1 MTSRDWP
8 GPTVNFN
15 MQAWP
20 SHSGEAST
28 EVHSLP
34 RSNSSMHRLAATSQP
49 RLSHAQQERMLL
61 LSALCAPQSNL
72 AALEGLS
79 ARSWQQQL
87 DWLDTSGL
95 ALYLFGTLRNFD
107 KQSLLPPEVQ
117 ERWTRNLI
125 DNTARMEQLA
135 DEAHDIHRAFQ
146 RRGVRYTTLKG
157 FSLYPVSVPNLE
169 LRSQLDLDFLVEE
182 RDAKIAKELLEVRG
196 YTLRAVSGRSLEFKR
211 NENATM
217 TLRDLYKPLPYR
229 SVELHLESITSPR
242 PLLPRV
248 QWQRFR
254 QIDMPVLH
262 PSDLFLGQGLHLFKH
277 ICSEFFRVAHVVE
290 FRRHIL
296 ARYSDDAFWREV
308 RTAVADD
315 PRATN
320 GLGVAIGLVT
330 HVTGDFAPSDII
342 SWTSSALSSGVR
354 RWIEQFGTRVTLG
367 NFPGSKLYLLLQ
379 QELSSQSVPS
389 RRTVRASLIPSNLP
403 PRIVH
408 ATKDETVH
416 GMLKRHQRQVSFIF
430 FRLRFHLQEGA
441 RYLYEA
447 WRWKRSTIACFVAMM
462 LCFSLVH
469 SARAQQQDNSSP
481 LLYGP
486 PSSDSQTTD
495 SSARTAAPSANPNAG
510 AGANVTVTG
519 GAASGVTDLQ
529 STSAN
534 LPQLSA
540 DQIIAILQNNPD
552 ALIEAKQWMSD
563 AAAQQ
568 GQPISP
574 ESITDQMLYSRI
586 SSSADLRTN
595 LTLFLRTRG
604 YISDADILAG
614 SSATGAL
621 ADSTTSSAL
630 GADGTSSLTG
640 QVLPSTSSN
649 RQPLPADAPKEPKV
663 LHRPTPYN
671 LLSLHDLYSQVMDSN
686 GPLKRFGADM
696 FLRRDAATIR
706 AMSASSTVD
715 VPTGTSYV
723 LGPGDSVTIQIWGGV
738 SQSVSRTVDRE
749 GFLTLP
755 EAGQVQ
761 VAGLTLQRAQ
771 DAIAAALKRQF
782 RNVEVSATLARLR
795 SVRVYVVGDVQRP
808 GAYEIG
814 ALATPIA
821 ALYAAGGPTA
831 VGSLRTLK
839 HYRGQQ
845 LLGEIDLYDFLL
857 HGVQTEDRIQSG
869 DTLLVPPAGPQVAV
883 SGSVKRPAIYE
894 LKGAT
899 TLESILNDAG
909 TATVTAE
916 LGHIV
921 IDRVRAN
928 QQRET
933 VNLDLSAS
941 SDPTQARSAIATFMV
956 QDGDRVRVAAI
967 EPYSQRVIYT
977 EGHVLRPGRKAYR
990 DGMRLSDVIATY
1002 RDLLPEPADRG
1013 EIVRLVPPDLHVETI
1028 EFSVPDLMIGNNN
1041 LTLQPFDTIRI
1052 RGRYEA
1058 DAPKVTVDG
1067 EVLKPGSYPFSQGM
1081 TASQLVRMAG
1091 GFTRGA
1097 LLNNADLTSYNIVN
1111 GSKVEG
1117 ERTSV
1122 RIGEAVASKDGAA
1135 DVALKAGDVLNIHK
1149 LTGWDD
1155 IGASIVIEGEVAHP
1169 GRYGFQQGE
1178 RLSSVLRRAGGFR
1191 DTSYPDGAVLIRPDV
1206 KVLEEKSKEELI
1218 RQIETSSAAANL
1230 APSLAPGDSAAQ
1242 AHLIQAQQEQ
1252 ILSHLKSQPSVGRL
1266 VIRISSDFSS
1276 WENTPADVEVRAGD
1290 VLRIPKRPGFVLVNG
1305 QVYNSSAITYTPGKT
1320 AGWYLTRAGGTT
1332 EIANRKEIFVIR
1344 ANGSVVGHATGSLF
1358 NHDVLATKLEAG
1370 DVVVVPQKIIGAS
1383 LFWRNLLTIAQITS
1397 SISITAAV
1405 AGVL

>member
-1 MTSRDWP
+1 
-8 GPTVNFN
+8 
-15 MQAWP
+15 
-20 SHSGEAST
+20 
-28 EVHSLP
+28 
-34 RSNSSMHRLAATSQP
+34 
-49 RLSHAQQERMLL
+49 MLL
-61 LSALCAPQSNL
+61 LSALCTPQLNL
-72 AALEGLS
+72 AALEGLP
-79 ARSWQQQL
+79 AHSWQKQL
-87 DWLDTSGL
+87 NWLDRSGL
-95 ALYLFGTLRNFD
+95 ALYLFGTLRDFN

-117 ERWTRNLI
+117 QRWNQNLI
-125 DNTARMEQLA
+125 DNAARMEQLA
-135 DEAHDIHRAFQ
+135 QEAHDIHRAFQ
-146 RRGVRYTTLKG
+146 RRGVRYATLKG
-157 FSLYPVSVPNLE
+157 FSLYPVSVSNLE

-182 RDAKIAKELLEVRG
+182 RDAKNAKELLEARG
-196 YTLRAVSGRSLEFKR
+196 YTLRAVSGRSWKFKR
-211 NENATM
+211 NENAAM
-217 TLRDLYKPLPYR
+217 TLGDLYKPLPYR
-229 SVELHLESITSPR
+229 SVELHLEYLASPR

-248 QWQRFR
+248 QWHRFH

-262 PSDLFLGQGLHLFKH
+262 PSDLFIGQGLHLFKN
-277 ICSEFFRVAHVVE
+277 ICSEFFRVSHVVE

-296 ARYSDDAFWREV
+296 ARYNDDAFWREV

-315 PRATN
+315 PHATN
-320 GLGVAIGLVT
+320 GLGVAIGLAT
-330 HVTGDFAPSDII
+330 HVTGDFAPSSIT
-342 SWTSSALSSGVR
+342 SWTSAALPAGVR
-354 RWIEQFGTRVTLG
+354 RWIEQFGARVTLG
-367 NFPGSKLYLLLQ
+367 SFPGNKLYLLLQ
-379 QELSSQSVPS
+379 QELSAQSAPS
-389 RRTVRASLIPSNLP
+389 RRTVRVSLIPNNLP

-416 GMLKRHQRQVSFIF
+416 GMLRRYQRQVSFIF

-447 WRWKRSTIACFVAMM
+447 WRWKRSTTACFLAMA
-462 LCFSLVH
+462 LCLSLAH
-469 SARAQQQDNSSP
+469 GARAQQQDNSSP
-481 LLYGP
+481 LLFGP
-486 PSSDSQTTD
+486 PSSNSQTAD
-495 SSARTAAPSANPNAG
+495 PSARTSAPSPSSG
-510 AGANVTVTG
+510 AGANVTTSS
-519 GAASGVTDLQ
+519 GAASSLTDPQ

-540 DQIIAILQNNPD
+540 DQIIAVLQNNPD
-552 ALIEAKQWMSD
+552 ALIEVKQWISD

-574 ESITDQMLYSRI
+574 ENITDQMLYSRI
-586 SSSADLRTN
+586 SSSADLRAN
-595 LTLFLRTRG
+595 LTVFLRARG
-604 YISDADILAG
+604 YISDADIMAG
-614 SSATGAL
+614 SSITG
-621 ADSTTSSAL
+621 T
-630 GADGTSSLTG
+630 LTDPTA
-640 QVLPSTSSN
+640 PSTSSTDGTSPLTGQTLSSTSPN
-649 RQPLPADAPKEPKV
+649 QQQSLPANAPKEPKV

-671 LLSLHDLYSQVMDSN
+671 LLSLHDLYSQVTDNN
-686 GPLKRFGADM
+686 GPLKRFGADV

-715 VPTGTSYV
+715 VPTGASYV

-761 VAGLTLQRAQ
+761 VAGFTLQHAQ

-899 TLESILNDAG
+899 TLESILDDAG

-921 IDRVRAN
+921 IDRIRAN

-941 SDPTQARSAIATFMV
+941 SDATQARSAIATFMV

-1013 EIVRLVPPDLHVETI
+1013 EIVRLVPPDLHVETL

-1052 RGRYEA
+1052 LGRYEA
-1058 DAPKVTVDG
+1058 DAPKVAIDG
-1067 EVLKPGSYPFSQGM
+1067 EVLKPGSYSFSQGM

-1097 LLNNADLTSYNIVN
+1097 LLNSADLTSYSIVG

-1122 RIGEAVASKDGAA
+1122 RIGEAVASRDSAA

-1178 RLSSVLRRAGGFR
+1178 HLSSVLRRAGGFR

-1218 RQIETSSAAANL
+1218 RQIETSSAAASL
-1230 APSLAPGDSAAQ
+1230 TPSIAPGDSVAQ
-1242 AHLIQAQQEQ
+1242 AQLVKAQQEQ
-1252 ILSHLKSQPSVGRL
+1252 ILAHLKSQPSVGRL

-1276 WENTPADVEVRAGD
+1276 WENTSADVEVRAGD

-1344 ANGSVVGHATGSLF
+1344 ANGSVVGHATGGLF
-1358 NHDVLATKLEAG
+1358 SHDVLATRLEAG

-1383 LFWRNLLTIAQITS
+1383 LFWRNLLTVAQIAS

-1405 AGVL
+1405 AGIL